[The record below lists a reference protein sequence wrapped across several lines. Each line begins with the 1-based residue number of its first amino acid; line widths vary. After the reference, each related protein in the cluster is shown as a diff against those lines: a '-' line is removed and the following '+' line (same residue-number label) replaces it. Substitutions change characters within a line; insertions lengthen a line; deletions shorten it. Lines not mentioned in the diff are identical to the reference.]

1 MLTAVV
7 TQTGGSYTVQL
18 IQTVPP
24 TEPVEEA
31 ETTAETESSH
41 GDVTLT
47 TDGLVAKD
55 GTAHVLESEANEG
68 PGPIL
73 PEVKEVVWG
82 AGAFI
87 VFALIMRYVAFPK
100 LKKGMDARYNGI
112 RQDHESA
119 DATRAAAQAEV
130 SEYQAQ
136 LATVKAEAA
145 AKIDAA
151 RQQLEGERTARIAEI
166 NARIAERRTA
176 AQAEADAARAAVQD
190 QVASAV
196 SDVAT
201 VAVRHAI
208 GREPD
213 AAVIDRVV
221 SSLNAGAT
229 R

>member
-1 MLTAVV
+1 VLTAVV
-7 TQTGGSYTVQL
+7 TQTGGSYSVQM

-24 TEPVEEA
+24 TEPVDQ
-31 ETTAETESSH
+31 TQS
-41 GDVTLT
+41 GDVTIT
-47 TDGLVAKD
+47 TDGVVAKD
-55 GTAHVLESEANEG
+55 DTAHVSESTAA
-68 PGPIL
+68 PGPNPIV
-73 PEVKEVVWG
+73 PEVKEVLWG

-87 VFALIMRYVAFPK
+87 VFALVMRYVAFPK
-100 LKKGMDARYNGI
+100 LKLGMDARYNGI
-112 RQDHESA
+112 RDDHESA

-130 SEYQAQ
+130 AEYQAQ

-151 RQQLEGERTARIAEI
+151 RHQLEGERTARIAEV

-176 AQAEADAARAAVQD
+176 AQAESDAARAAVQD

-196 SDVAT
+196 ADVAT
-201 VAVRHAI
+201 VAVRNAI

-221 SSLNAGAT
+221 SSLNAGAS